1 MSPRRLPLPR
11 TLPSLPLGAAAR
23 ERSRLLAEARAVDPD
38 LPRSADAAAVVRSA
52 RRLARRA
59 AQDEFARDGVRHVTL
74 PPDFGRAELRRA
86 DIPGDAEFQLFTQDV
101 IGALDIAPSAL
112 EADDARALLRSATA
126 RDGYGLG
133 PEAAADLVSYL
144 LSRAWALQQAEL
156 AERDSRGEATLLPEG
171 TPRSEEEFVAKEA
184 ATIREEVREALV
196 RLVRTPLELQIARRR
211 HEEIEAGRSDP
222 APAAEREGRPGRGE
236 PSGTS
241 PSAGAAGE
249 DGGRG
254 SSGAQGAKVPLD
266 AAWRFTN
273 SETGRRA
280 FGAANDFYRSEAGQ
294 KVFHAAKDGAGKLR
308 KAYDRRGDRS

>member
-23 ERSRLLAEARAVDPD
+23 ERSRLLAEARAIDPD

-59 AQDEFARDGVRHVTL
+59 AQDEYARDGVRHVTL

-101 IGALDIAPSAL
+101 IGALDIAPSTL
-112 EADDARALLRSATA
+112 EVDDARALLRSATA

-144 LSRAWALQQAEL
+144 LSRAWALQEAEL
-156 AERDSRGEATLLPEG
+156 AERGAPAA
-171 TPRSEEEFVAKEA
+171 RSEEEFVAQEA

-222 APAAEREGRPGRGE
+222 APAAEREGRPGQRADA
-236 PSGTS
+236 GT
-241 PSAGAAGE
+241 AGAAGTA
-249 DGGRG
+249 GTSG
-254 SSGAQGAKVPLD
+254 SDGAKVPLD
-266 AAWRFTN
+266 AAWRFAN

>member
-23 ERSRLLAEARAVDPD
+23 ERSRLLAEARAIDPD

-59 AQDEFARDGVRHVTL
+59 AQDEYARDGVRHVTL

-101 IGALDIAPSAL
+101 IGALDIAPSTL
-112 EADDARALLRSATA
+112 EVDDARALLRSATS

-144 LSRAWALQQAEL
+144 LSRAWALQEAEL
-156 AERDSRGEATLLPEG
+156 AERGAPAA
-171 TPRSEEEFVAKEA
+171 RSEEEFVAQEA

-222 APAAEREGRPGRGE
+222 APAAEREGRPGQRADA
-236 PSGTS
+236 GT
-241 PSAGAAGE
+241 AGAAGTA
-249 DGGRG
+249 GTSG
-254 SSGAQGAKVPLD
+254 SDGAKVPLD
-266 AAWRFTN
+266 AAWRFAN

-308 KAYDRRGDRS
+308 KAYDRRGDRG

>member
-23 ERSRLLAEARAVDPD
+23 ERSRLLAEARAIDPD

-59 AQDEFARDGVRHVTL
+59 AQDEYARDGVRHVTL

-101 IGALDIAPSAL
+101 IGALDIAPSTL

-144 LSRAWALQQAEL
+144 LSRAWALQEAEL
-156 AERDSRGEATLLPEG
+156 AERGAPAA
-171 TPRSEEEFVAKEA
+171 RSEEEFVAQEA

-236 PSGTS
+236 PSGSS

-249 DGGRG
+249 DGGRA
-254 SSGAQGAKVPLD
+254 SAGAQGAKVPLD
-266 AAWRFTN
+266 AAWRFAN